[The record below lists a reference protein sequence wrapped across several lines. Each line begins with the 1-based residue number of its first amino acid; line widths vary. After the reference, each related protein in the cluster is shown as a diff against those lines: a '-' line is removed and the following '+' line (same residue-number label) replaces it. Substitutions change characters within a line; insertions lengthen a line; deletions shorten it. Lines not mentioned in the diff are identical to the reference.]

1 MVEVGLTTIVVLWSL
16 SKFLLNKLDAKV
28 GLGAGSM
35 QFQIECNTLKNNQM
49 CLICNQLFQ
58 TREARLIVC
67 SDQGDGF
74 GDVCPECIARGAHW
88 IKSQLQEFS
97 RNFSEV

>member
-1 MVEVGLTTIVVLWSL
+1 
-16 SKFLLNKLDAKV
+16 
-28 GLGAGSM
+28 M

-58 TREARLIVC
+58 TREARVIVC
-67 SDQGDGF
+67 SEEGDGY
-74 GDVCPECIARGAHW
+74 GDVCPECIGRGVHW

-97 RNFSEV
+97 SNFIKV